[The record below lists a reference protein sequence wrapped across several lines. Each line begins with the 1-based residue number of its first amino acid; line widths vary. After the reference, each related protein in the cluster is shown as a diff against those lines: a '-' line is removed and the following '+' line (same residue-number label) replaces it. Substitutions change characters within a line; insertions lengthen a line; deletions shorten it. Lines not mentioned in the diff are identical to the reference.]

1 MIPSLLEAQRNNYEI
16 LKMLLD
22 RGATIPMPHDVKCS
36 CDDCVEESTVD
47 SLRFSL
53 SRINAYKALASPS
66 LIALSS
72 KDPILTGG
80 HSMSFLLQMEHEQ
93 TIDSIFSF

>member
-1 MIPSLLEAQRNNYEI
+1 
-16 LKMLLD
+16 MLLD

-36 CDDCVEESTVD
+36 CDECIESSSND

-53 SRINAYKALASPS
+53 SRINAYKALASSS

-72 KDPILTGG
+72 KDPILTGKYIAA
-80 HSMSFLLQMEHEQ
+80 
-93 TIDSIFSF
+93 TR